1 MTGTG
6 GHLLVADDKRNMLQL
21 LERIL
26 SQHYR
31 VDVAEDGATAL
42 QAIAQHEYDVVLTD
56 LRMPGADGFAVVRA
70 AKERAPATEV
80 VIMTGFASVD
90 SAVEAMRLGA
100 YDYLQKPFDPDDV
113 VLVVARALERRRQRA
128 NPTAGWPPTPM
139 AAPAA
144 TVTEPRDPPSLSYR
158 DAVNHARDNVSKE
171 YLSALLRAF
180 DGNVTRA
187 AHHARLERESLHRL
201 LKRYRLRAES
211 FRSVSEEEAGQGP
224 PPADEEDGEKGG
236 GTPP

>member
-1 MTGTG
+1 MTSTS

-26 SQHYR
+26 SQHHR
-31 VDVAEDGATAL
+31 VDIAADGATAL
-42 QAIAQHEYDVVLTD
+42 HAIGQHEYDVVLTD

-80 VIMTGFASVD
+80 IIMTGYGSVD

-113 VLVVARALERRRQRA
+113 VLVVARALERKRQRS
-128 NPTAGWPPTPM
+128 NPTAEWPSAPM

-144 TVTEPRDPPSLSYR
+144 TVPEPRDPPSLSYR

-201 LKRYRLRAES
+201 LKRYRLKAES
-211 FRSVSEEEAGQGP
+211 FRSVSDGDATQAPPPSDEEA
-224 PPADEEDGEKGG
+224 EEDGG
-236 GTPP
+236 GTPR

>member
-1 MTGTG
+1 MTSTG

-26 SQHYR
+26 SQHHR
-31 VDVAEDGATAL
+31 VDVAEDGASAL

-80 VIMTGFASVD
+80 IIMTGFASVD

-113 VLVVARALERRRQRA
+113 VLLVARALERKRQRST
-128 NPTAGWPPTPM
+128 PTAGWPEAPV

-144 TVTEPRDPPSLSYR
+144 SVEPRDPPSLSYR
-158 DAVNHARDNVSKE
+158 DAVNHARDRVSKE

-187 AHHARLERESLHRL
+187 AQHARLERESLHRL
-201 LKRYRLRAES
+201 LKRYRLKAES
-211 FRSVSEEEAGQGP
+211 WRSGNDEEPGEGP
-224 PPADEEDGEKGG
+224 PPSDEGDGGSG
-236 GTPP
+236 QDQ